1 MRKSVDS
8 VRNRCMD
15 HPRLCMSGWAA
26 PDASIERTCLTLTHV
41 TSILVFLEAKRT
53 IHGTHNRRTR
63 WFAAYTVVDVTAIC
77 VFLVFQLTIPKT
89 HWHCQ
94 WRTRW
99 LAAYTVVHVT
109 AICVFL
115 VSQLTIPKTHW
126 HCHWRTS
133 LLCVVICM
141 RITTCTAPVKSNA
154 NIKLNYYIVFR
165 LFLFKR
171 VHPLRWRASG
181 RYWQ

>member
-77 VFLVFQLTIPKT
+77 VFLV
-89 HWHCQ
+89 
-94 WRTRW
+94 
-99 LAAYTVVHVT
+99 
-109 AICVFL
+109 
-115 VSQLTIPKTHW
+115 SQLTIPKTHW

-171 VHPLRWRASG
+171 VHPLR
-181 RYWQ
+181 